1 MDPDNP
7 EFSCEVNKGGPI
19 IVPTRKE
26 IQVQN
31 MTSNS
36 MNQTIKI
43 FMRSR
48 NLEEESMKLEKFL
61 KDSWKFLEHGLNA
74 IFHKQNDDYISL
86 EQLYSEAYNMVILGQ
101 VTRLYMVSVTIMTSH
116 VKEISK
122 SIEEAAEGDFFLEEL
137 SRKWNDYKMAIQNIE
152 NILIYMDRTY
162 VRKND
167 KTPIRDLGLNL
178 WRDNVVYSA
187 QIQSQLQNTLVELLH
202 GERIGK
208 VINNKD
214 LIRNTFMMLKYLGD
228 SDYETSLEI
237 RFLEVSAEY
246 FRGESQKL
254 IECCDFSDYIRKV
267 KNHLIEEMIRVSHY
281 SDFIC
286 GKKIVDV
293 MCKEMIENRIESS
306 WLVTFFLDDRY
317 EDLRNVYMMFT
328 HYVSDGLRK
337 LQKVVRNTCQLFLT
351 DPERLKDPMVFV
363 QDLLDKKDKYDS
375 ILDSSFNND
384 EKCHAVLNSFFEY
397 IINMNLH
404 SPEFLSLFLDVKL
417 RKGFEG
423 VNAEIILDKV
433 VALIRLLHEKDMFLK
448 YYKKH
453 LAKRLLLGKTV
464 SKDAERSLVVKLKRV
479 CGNQF
484 VVLEKMIVDME
495 TSEEMLQGFYKSH
508 TEVSDDRK
516 LSVQVLTTSLW
527 PISSTTHSS
536 CNLPIEVSALYEKY
550 KSYYLG
556 IHTQKK
562 LSWQVNMG
570 NAEIIATFGS
580 GHKHELH
587 VSTYQ
592 MCVLMLFNDVDQL
605 SYKDIAKATQI
616 NTLDLIKCLYSMV
629 LVKGKNIIKKEPM
642 NGHIGEDDVFF
653 INDMFK
659 SKFYKI
665 KLDSVAAERESKHEK
680 LQTQKNVEDDR
691 RPQIDAAIMRIMK
704 SRKQLDHNN
713 IIAEVT
719 KEVKSLFL
727 PNPTEIKKRIESL
740 IERDYLER
748 DNIDNNLYRYLA

>member
-1 MDPDNP
+1 MG
-7 EFSCEVNKGGPI
+7 S
-19 IVPTRKE
+19 
-26 IQVQN
+26 
-31 MTSNS
+31 
-36 MNQTIKI
+36 
-43 FMRSR
+43 
-48 NLEEESMKLEKFL
+48 
-61 KDSWKFLEHGLNA
+61 
-74 IFHKQNDDYISL
+74 
-86 EQLYSEAYNMVILGQ
+86 
-101 VTRLYMVSVTIMTSH
+101 VSIMTSH

-137 SRKWNDYKMAIQNIE
+137 SRKWNDYKMAIQTIA

-208 VINNKD
+208 VINNKG
-214 LIRNTFMMLKYLGD
+214 LIRSIFMMLKYLGD
-228 SDYETSLEI
+228 SDYETLLEI

-267 KNHLIEEMIRVSHY
+267 ENHLIEEMIRVSHY

-286 GKKIVDV
+286 GKKIVNV

-306 WLVTFFLDDRY
+306 LLVTLFLDDRY
-317 EDLRNVYMMFT
+317 EDLRNVYMMFSR
-328 HYVSDGLRK
+328 YVSDGLHK
-337 LQKVVRNTCQLFLT
+337 LQKVVRNTSQQFLT
-351 DPERLKDPMVFV
+351 DPEKLKDPMVFV

-384 EKCHAVLNSFFEY
+384 EQCHAVLNSFFEY

-423 VNAEIILDKV
+423 LSAEIILDKV

-453 LAKRLLLGKTV
+453 LAKRLLLGKTA
-464 SKDAERSLVVKLKRV
+464 SEDAERSLVVKLKRV
-479 CGNQF
+479 CGNEF
-484 VVLEKMIVDME
+484 VVLEKMIVDMK
-495 TSEEMLQGFYKSH
+495 TSKEMLQGFYKSH
-508 TEVSDDRK
+508 TELSDDRK
-516 LSVQVLTTSLW
+516 LSVQVLTSGSW
-527 PISSTTHSS
+527 PISRTIHSS
-536 CNLPIEVSALYEKY
+536 CNLPIEVSVLSEKY

-556 IHTQKK
+556 LHTHKK

-570 NAEIIATFGS
+570 NAEIIATFGN

-592 MCVLMLFNDVDQL
+592 MCILMLFNDGDQL
-605 SYKDIAKATQI
+605 SYKDIEKATKI
-616 NTLDLIKCLYSMV
+616 NSSDLMKCLHSMV

-653 INDMFK
+653 VNDMFK

-665 KLDSVAAERESKHEK
+665 KLETVAAERESKHEK
-680 LQTQKNVEDDR
+680 LQTRKNVDEDR
-691 RPQIDAAIMRIMK
+691 RPQIDAAIVRIMK
-704 SRKQLDHNN
+704 FKKQLDHNN
-713 IIAEVT
+713 IIEEVI

-748 DNIDNNLYRYLA
+748 DNNDNNLYKYLA